1 MITLALKIKPILEE
15 LPKINQKAAIRKI
28 YIDSSV
34 RNETHVGGYGREGFN
49 YIADSIKSAR
59 PHKCLHEWQQSTDEV
74 EYIIRGLT
82 VENEVILDPMLGSG
96 TTAIAPVKLNRKFIG
111 IEIEKHL

>member
-34 RNETHVGGYGREGFN
+34 RNEIHVGGYGREGFN

-59 PHKCLHEWQQSTDEV
+59 
-74 EYIIRGLT
+74 LT
-82 VENEVILDPMLGSG
+82 NVYMNGSKAPM
-96 TTAIAPVKLNRKFIG
+96 KLNI
-111 IEIEKHL
+111 